1 MPAPP
6 SCLPPARSLAPH
18 WAAVPQHMS
27 ASLDLEA
34 ALLGRACRLD
44 GQALAQ
50 IHDQYY
56 PALYRFALYRLG
68 EPEAAADL
76 AAEVFVRLLDALHA
90 GRAPQTS
97 LRGWLFGV
105 AAHLVADHFR
115 RRPTVPLSEALSD
128 GQSVAGEAEA
138 RLARG
143 AVRAQLR
150 RLTDEQQHVL
160 ALRFGDGFS
169 LEDTA
174 ATLGKSVTAVKALQ
188 FRAVEALR
196 RALRTD
202 DD

>member
-1 MPAPP
+1 MSVPP
-6 SCLPPARSLAPH
+6 ES
-18 WAAVPQHMS
+18 
-27 ASLDLEA
+27 DA
-34 ALLGRACRLD
+34 ALLARARDLDGRAL
-44 GQALAQ
+44 AL

-68 EPEAAADL
+68 ETEAAADV

-105 AAHLVADHFR
+105 AGHLVADHFR
-115 RRPTVPLSEALSD
+115 RKPAAPLSDALPD
-128 GQSVAGEAEA
+128 GQSVTGEVEA
-138 RLARG
+138 RLTRG
-143 AVRAQLR
+143 AVQTELR
-150 RLTDEQQHVL
+150 RLTDEQQQVL

-169 LEDTA
+169 VEETA

-196 RALRTD
+196 RALSVNHD
-202 DD
+202 

>member
-1 MPAPP
+1 
-6 SCLPPARSLAPH
+6 
-18 WAAVPQHMS
+18 MS